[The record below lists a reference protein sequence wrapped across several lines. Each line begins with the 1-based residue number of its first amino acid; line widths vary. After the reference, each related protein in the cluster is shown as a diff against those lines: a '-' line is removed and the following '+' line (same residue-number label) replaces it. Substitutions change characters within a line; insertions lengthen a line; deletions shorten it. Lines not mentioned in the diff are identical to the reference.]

1 MYNYKKENRE
11 GSEVQYGPRT
21 TGETYLFPNTEL
33 GIDLKLLTRQPGRMP
48 IGVMLD
54 GVITHEA
61 EDHFTFVEN
70 AFEKKKVNQ
79 RNPHVY
85 MGKRINI
92 IRKDDGTLYPTFKRP
107 SYTENFTF
115 QDFCREAAEE
125 LLFVVDLVENEASVE

>member
-1 MYNYKKENRE
+1 MNHYKKINRE

-33 GIDLKLLTRQPGRMP
+33 GIELKLLTRHPGRMP

-61 EDHFTFVEN
+61 EDHFIFVEN
-70 AFEKKKVNQ
+70 TFEKKKVNL

-115 QDFCREAAEE
+115 QDFCHEAAEE
-125 LLFVVDLVENEASVE
+125 LLFVVDLLENEASVE